1 MSQVQTPAAPTSQTS
16 IQVTSRVVAVYPD
29 HASAETA
36 VRRLLKEGF
45 AMKDVSIVGRDFQ
58 VSEEPIGFLSTG
70 DFAKVGAGTGAWM
83 GGLFGLLVGAAFLV
97 LPGVGPVI
105 IAGPLSAAI
114 LGGLEG
120 ALAGAAMGALAGALF
135 GLGVPK
141 NQALK
146 YEAQVKAGKFLVV
159 ARHHRSDRS
168 CQADTHD
175 GTAGRSPGFPAPRQ
189 PELAAPDRR

>member
-1 MSQVQTPAAPTSQTS
+1 MSQVETAVDSS
-16 IQVTSRVVAVYPD
+16 VVAVYPD
-29 HASAETA
+29 HPSAEEA
-36 VRRLLKEGF
+36 VRRLIKDGF

-58 VSEEPIGFLSTG
+58 VEEEPIGFVSAR
-70 DFAKVGAGTGAWM
+70 DFIGVGAGTGAWV

-97 LPGVGPVI
+97 LLGGGPVI
-105 IAGPLSAAI
+105 VAGPLSAAL

-120 ALAGAAMGALAGALF
+120 ALAGAALGALSGALV

-159 ARHHRSDRS
+159 ARGTPEKIDRAKTLLTTG
-168 CQADTHD
+168 QHEEVGVYEAT
-175 GTAGRSPGFPAPRQ
+175 PA
-189 PELAAPDRR
+189 